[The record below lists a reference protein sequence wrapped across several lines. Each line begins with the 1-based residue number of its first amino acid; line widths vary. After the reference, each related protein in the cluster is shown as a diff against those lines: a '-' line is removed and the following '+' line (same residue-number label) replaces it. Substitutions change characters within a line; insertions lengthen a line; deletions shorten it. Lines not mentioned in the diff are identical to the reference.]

1 MRARPDTVEPIVHAA
16 LDRLA
21 GSLADPLGT
30 PGGGPA
36 TGGLGIALSGGS
48 DSTALMH
55 LAQGWARGR
64 LLMAATVDHGL
75 RSESAAEARQAGQAA
90 QVLGIPHETLLWQ
103 RDPVTESGNLMAAA
117 RDARLRLL
125 SDWAR
130 RHGLAAVMLGH
141 TRDDQA
147 ETLVMRIGR
156 GAGIDGLSGMAEA
169 RRAGAM
175 LWLRPLLGVGRDDLR
190 EWLGGRGIGWAE
202 DPSNDSDAYDRVR
215 ARKALAALDL
225 PLPQLAQV
233 AENLAMAREAL
244 CVFAA
249 QVAEG
254 AQARAGALD
263 LPLAPFQAA
272 PVEIRRRLL
281 VAGLRFVSGA
291 DYAPRRAAVL
301 HLLDALKG
309 SARLT
314 LDGVIVQTRDDA
326 LHLIREPE
334 AAARSPVVLPD
345 AQGQAV
351 WDRRWRIAGLG
362 TGQRVAALGYAPL
375 PDLDW
380 RASGLTRDE
389 AAASPGIWSGAELV
403 AAPLLRD
410 QAKICATP
418 LRGVGEYSAMLYTH

>member
-21 GSLADPLGT
+21 GPLADPLGG
-30 PGGGPA
+30 PGK
-36 TGGLGIALSGGS
+36 LGIALSGGG

-55 LAQGWARGR
+55 LARGWARGR
-64 LLMAATVDHGL
+64 PLMAATVDHGL
-75 RSESAAEARQAGQAA
+75 RPGSAAEAQSAGQAA
-90 QVLGIPHETLLWQ
+90 QMLGIAHETLLWQ

-169 RRAGAM
+169 RRACTM

-190 EWLGGRGIGWAE
+190 DWLRARGIGWAE

-233 AENLAMAREAL
+233 AQNLAMARDAL

-272 PVEIRRRLL
+272 PAEIRRRLL

-301 HLLDALKG
+301 HLLEALG
-309 SARLT
+309 DGARLT
-314 LDGVIVQTRDDA
+314 LDGVIIEIRGDA
-326 LHLIREPE
+326 LRLIREPE
-334 AAARSPVVLPD
+334 AALRSPVAFPD

-351 WDRRWRIAGLG
+351 WDRRWRMTGLAPD
-362 TGQRVAALGYAPL
+362 QRVGALGYAPL
-375 PDLDW
+375 PELDW

-403 AAPLLRD
+403 AAPVLRD
-410 QAKICATP
+410 HADIRATP
-418 LRGVGEYSAMLYTH
+418 LRGLGEYRAMLYTH